1 MNIEDLAQLRKEY
14 SLHELDEQMVA
25 SDPVDQFKSWFEE
38 ALQAEV
44 NEPNA
49 FTLSTCG
56 KSGWPSGRI
65 VLLKEIIDQ
74 QFVFYTN
81 YESDKAREM
90 AENPQ
95 IAMTFLWHE
104 LQRQVRIKG
113 NVQKNERHRAL
124 HYFQSRPFESQLG
137 AWASP
142 QSRIIENRSM
152 LENQM
157 ADMRKQYEG
166 QDKLPLPDH
175 WGGYQITPVEFEFWQ
190 GRRSRLHDRIKY
202 INTESGWIVQRIAP

>member
-1 MNIEDLAQLRKEY
+1 MNIEDLAHLRKEY

-25 SDPVDQFKSWFEE
+25 PNPIDQFKSWFEE

-49 FTLSTCG
+49 FTLSTTG

-65 VLLKEIIDQ
+65 VLLKEIIHNN
-74 QFVFYTN
+74 FIFYSN
-81 YESDKAREM
+81 YQSDKALEM
-90 AENPQ
+90 EENPK

-113 NVQKNERHRAL
+113 SVSKNDRSRAL

-142 QSRIIENRSM
+142 QSQIIANRAS
-152 LENQM
+152 LEDQM
-157 ADMRKQYEG
+157 AEMRKQFEDL
-166 QDKLPLPDH
+166 DKLPLPDH
-175 WGGYQITPVEFEFWQ
+175 WGGYQIVPIEFEFWQ
-190 GRRSRLHDRIKY
+190 GRRSRLHDRIRY
-202 INTESGWIVQRIAP
+202 VLTESGWIIQRIAP